1 MGLWT
6 RRPSTM
12 EGQLVLKLGRR
23 GSIVHFGLGLFSR
36 VA

>member
-12 EGQLVLKLGRR
+12 QGQLVLKLGRT
-23 GSIVHFGLGLFSR
+23 GSIFQFGLGLFSR